1 MSDSRLNVLLALIA
15 VVSVAAGFLVGAE
28 VQRRSHAKGEGLLP
42 MWLKGW
48 VAGTVAMIVVWA
60 LYFATARMLGPGE

>member
-1 MSDSRLNVLLALIA
+1 
-15 VVSVAAGFLVGAE
+15 
-28 VQRRSHAKGEGLLP
+28 